1 VSQSSLLWTAVLT
14 LVALVAFAANSLL
27 CRMALG
33 AHSIDPTS
41 FMSIRL
47 LAGAIVLAPLAKL
60 SAPEL
65 SLMRAGTWASAL
77 ALFVYALAFS
87 LAYVSLNTATGALIL
102 FGTVQFTMI
111 VAGLL
116 AGERPGLA
124 QWAGIAIAALG
135 LVYLL
140 LPGAATPSLGSGLL
154 MMIAGCAWGL
164 YSLWGRGVQHPLA
177 ITAANFVRAAALA
190 VVVSACFFAS
200 TTLSTRGLIL
210 AATSGGLTSGV
221 GYAIWYRALR
231 GHTALSAAVV
241 QLAVPM
247 IAATGGVV
255 VLGERPT
262 LRLALATALTLGGIG
277 TSLLAK
283 RRPKTA

>member
-1 VSQSSLLWTAVLT
+1 
-14 LVALVAFAANSLL
+14 
-27 CRMALG
+27 
-33 AHSIDPTS
+33 
-41 FMSIRL
+41 
-47 LAGAIVLAPLAKL
+47 
-60 SAPEL
+60 
-65 SLMRAGTWASAL
+65 
-77 ALFVYALAFS
+77 
-87 LAYVSLNTATGALIL
+87 
-102 FGTVQFTMI
+102 
-111 VAGLL
+111 
-116 AGERPGLA
+116 
-124 QWAGIAIAALG
+124 
-135 LVYLL
+135 
-140 LPGAATPSLGSGLL
+140 
-154 MMIAGCAWGL
+154 
-164 YSLWGRGVQHPLA
+164 
-177 ITAANFVRAAALA
+177 VRAAALA